1 MPFLKVGIAGTHST
15 GKTTFVELL
24 EDRLIK
30 IGYRVIRVND
40 LAKDARDIGFPI
52 LREHTF
58 SSTLWIMTRCIT
70 LELEASLTADIVLV
84 DRPVP
89 DALGYLFAA
98 LETRNEILSNM
109 ERCYLIDLVKHH
121 SKTYNVIFKT
131 VLDPSMPIGTN
142 KPRDHDPE
150 FRFLASSGIDKVFSE
165 LEIPF
170 LPLGVDIDAAFR
182 SFRSHLHNEV
192 L

>member
-1 MPFLKVGIAGTHST
+1 MSFLKVGIAGTHST

-24 EDRLIK
+24 EDWLTK
-30 IGYRVIRVND
+30 MDYRVIRVND

-52 LREHTF
+52 LRDHTF

-70 LELEASLTADIVLV
+70 LELEASLNADIVLV

-98 LETRNEILSNM
+98 LESRNETLSHT
-109 ERCYLIDLVKHH
+109 EHCYLIDLVKHH

-131 VLDPSMPIGTN
+131 VLDSSMPIGTN

-170 LPLGVDIDAAFR
+170 LPLGIDTDVAFR
-182 SFRSHLHNEV
+182 SFRNHLNHLH
-192 L
+192 